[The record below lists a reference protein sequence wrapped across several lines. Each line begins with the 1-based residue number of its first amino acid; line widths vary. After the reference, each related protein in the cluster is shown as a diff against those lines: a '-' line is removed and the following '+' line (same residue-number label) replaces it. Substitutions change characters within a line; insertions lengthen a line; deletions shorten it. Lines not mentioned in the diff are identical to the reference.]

1 MRRTP
6 AYTVLMEVL
15 TLDSLLQTV
24 SSLADE
30 KFDQILI
37 RILTSDLPE
46 PPDHLCRKC
55 GPLLHEYVKSRL
67 ALHRCRR
74 YWRDRHGWCTQSRDP
89 NILLG
94 AAVAAAK
101 KAFHG
106 EECECGLQAWRGQ
119 RWRLKNM
126 PQSIPVIEAMK
137 GMN

>member
-1 MRRTP
+1 M
-6 AYTVLMEVL
+6 VLMEVL

-74 YWRDRHGWCTQSRDP
+74 YWRDRHGWCAHHI
-89 NILLG
+89 ILGGTLG
-94 AAVAAAK
+94 RSSS
-101 KAFHG
+101 G
-106 EECECGLQAWRGQ
+106 
-119 RWRLKNM
+119 
-126 PQSIPVIEAMK
+126 SILGFGFVSLMLP
-137 GMN
+137 